1 MRATYGQVKNVLEA
15 ATEFH
20 RDLERLYGQLAAK
33 TNRQDARMLLD
44 YMSRDEK
51 HFEQALVEM
60 QSEHQEKVLE
70 AWMQYEPDDRVLD
83 VPHAE
88 ELRDGMTV
96 DDILEL
102 ALRLD
107 EKLVVFYTQAAELVE
122 LPEAKDLFSKL
133 AEQQEDRRREF
144 KVNVLLTQST

>member
-1 MRATYGQVKNVLEA
+1 MGTTYGQVKDVLEA
-15 ATEFH
+15 AIEFH
-20 RDLERLYGQLAAK
+20 RDLERLYGQLAEK
-33 TNRQDARMLLD
+33 TTRQRARMLLD

-70 AWMQYEPDDRVLD
+70 AWMQYEPDDRMLD

-122 LPEAKDLFSKL
+122 LPEGKDLFNKL

-144 KVNVLLTQST
+144 KVNVLLTQSM